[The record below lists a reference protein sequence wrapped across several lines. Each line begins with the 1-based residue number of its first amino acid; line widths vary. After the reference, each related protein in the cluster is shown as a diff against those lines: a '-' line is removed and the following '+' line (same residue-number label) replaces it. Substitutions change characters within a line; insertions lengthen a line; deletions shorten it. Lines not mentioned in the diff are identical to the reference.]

1 LIVNRVTEAHD
12 QAALLA
18 PLISNIGGNI
28 DFTVV
33 SDGIIIDWH
42 DVSDHLQ
49 FKHSYNETRF
59 LKRVQQSDQAL
70 LKACNNKQRSIKSLL
85 DLTGGWGIDSFILA
99 YHGLRVTMLERN
111 ELVYHVSRY
120 ALNYA
125 RSIKQTSAA
134 ANRIDLIHSSSI
146 EFLLAQKRINPF
158 DCIYLDPMFP
168 DHKSTAKPAKE
179 MQILQQIT
187 QNQNIEECFKLAL
200 EKAAKRVVVKRPAKS
215 KPFSSLAPDLVYKAK
230 TIRFDVY
237 LTNNSL
243 N

>member
-1 LIVNRVTEAHD
+1 MNRVTEAHD
-12 QAALLA
+12 QATLLA
-18 PLISNIGGNI
+18 PLISNIGGDI

-49 FKHSYNETRF
+49 FKHTYNETGF
-59 LKRVQQSDQAL
+59 LKRVRQSDQAL

-99 YHGLRVTMLERN
+99 YHGLRVTMLEQN

-134 ANRIDLIHSSSI
+134 ANRIESIHTTSI
-146 EFLLAQKRINPF
+146 DFLLAQKQSGNF

-179 MQILQQIT
+179 MQILQQLT
-187 QNQNIEECFKLAL
+187 QNQDIDECFELAL
-200 EKAAKRVVVKRPAKS
+200 KNAGKRVVVKRPAKS
-215 KPFSSLAPDLVYKAK
+215 GPISELAPDLIYRAK

-237 LTNNSL
+237 LVNNAL